1 MPAPR
6 QRRARTDHR
15 LLVGGVI
22 ALAVTVLL
30 AIAVV
35 GAGDDETSPARAQG
49 SSIQV
54 SDASAAQVGDVAPQ
68 LIAQALDGAEVRLP
82 AGRPSAVFF
91 FAGWCGT
98 CVPEAAALG
107 KLQREHGSDVAI
119 VAVDVDPGDTAQM
132 IEDFLAEAG
141 NPTYPVVHD
150 VDGALRQ
157 AFNVASLDVTVITDE
172 AGRIVY
178 RDAVPSTEA
187 QLRDGLRRAGARI

>member
-1 MPAPR
+1 MPVPR

-15 LLVGGVI
+15 LLVGGAI

-49 SSIQV
+49 SSTQV
-54 SDASAAQVGDVAPQ
+54 SDASAAQVGDLAPQ

-82 AGRPSAVFF
+82 AGRPAAVFF

-98 CVPEAAALG
+98 CVPEAAALA

-119 VAVDVDPGDTAQM
+119 VAVDVDPGDTAEM
-132 IEDFLAEAG
+132 VEDFLAEAG

-157 AFNVASLDVTVITDE
+157 AFNVASLDVTVITDG

-178 RDAVPSTEA
+178 RDAVPSSEA
-187 QLRDGLRRAGARI
+187 QLRDGLRRAGAQI